1 MIYEGS
7 FKTHNNTNT
16 YDVIIGNTGGV
27 KTITDPQDDT
37 IYGVAA
43 PDQIVMFGTTP
54 VTITADRQDLQS
66 RIIIS
71 QATINLVT
79 NDNLTTELFASNDRS
94 ISVTITREAGNQEDD
109 VVVFYG
115 YVDPLEFDEPFAHNW
130 EEISITAT
138 DPLGALE
145 NLNVGQLN
153 ISSSQLYSPY
163 AILEAIL
170 DKIEVDIGRTIVNQT
185 VWTAFNNTKISMSQF
200 FGESEDDYATLDEVL
215 EEILKY
221 FNMHIAMEGDQLII
235 MSTINHTLAPVQV
248 QNFKDYAVDEST
260 SISVDDV
267 YSQIKLTCEIEPI
280 KDAIISLA
288 DDDYL
293 FSNYP
298 HQVPYMT
305 EIVAPGEGERAF
317 NAFTYMIQMKAIKQ
331 RLAEDTTLTQAQKD
345 AYNVA
350 LNQLGA
356 NLSNIEDYDVSYTVD
371 NYCYL
376 LENSAFDFGA
386 NGYTA
391 QSFSTDTSN
400 HDQREALIWLANN
413 KFKGAFI
420 GFGRGDKIKQA
431 VKDNSPQSTIKLDNW
446 LVISCNGEMN
456 DRKAHVEGELANAI
470 QAAQPICT
478 YNRLS
483 SQILSPTDPDVIN
496 YLIIT
501 GSILLNPLQKKTRR
515 SWDSEYEKTEG
526 GWELGVLKEI
536 RGLFSPIYTSM
547 AREVWHHTV
556 PHPDNDDGAYYT
568 QAWDYPTVPYHGN
581 NDSSV
586 EHPNGL
592 YGYLDNNKSQELQ
605 YEYNQNGDSVDR
617 ISKIPIL
624 ACQLQVGEKYCVE
637 RLDQGQDGMGVFEW
651 KTQTECNTLG
661 IPPYFTIGIDPKI
674 DDYIIGQTFNI
685 ANNMDYKKGIDVSG
699 TGIPITAADN
709 LAGTV
714 NFSILGPYNTI
725 YEKTTKSTHTKFL
738 FWSCTHQNT
747 TDIALLE
754 HISSIMIKDLKFDV
768 KSDNGMRSSYATTAD
783 NDLVYASDMNPAYIE
798 PLEDDIKICTGLTQ
812 QECDQFGIKYQVS
825 NSYVLNADDS
835 FFRGFTVNEIKP
847 EVCLVDYLY
856 KEYHN
861 PAKKIETNV
870 KTNIFLNGQDGN
882 VMNRDMLDNAITGIY
897 PNAVN
902 PFTIMAYE
910 TDIKMQSMKLT
921 LRETNTA
928 TNNQI

>member
-1 MIYEGS
+1 MIYEGN
-7 FKTHNNTNT
+7 FKTVRNLHT
-16 YDVIIGNTGGV
+16 YNVIIGRTGAV
-27 KTITDPQDDT
+27 KTITDPQDDS
-37 IYGVAA
+37 IYDIAA
-43 PDQIVMFGTTP
+43 PDQKIVMFGTNP
-54 VTITADRQDLQS
+54 VVIKCNRDDLLK

-94 ISVTITREAGNQEDD
+94 IPVTISRQAARQEDD

-138 DPLGALE
+138 DPLGALQ

-153 ISSSQLYSPY
+153 ISSSELYSPY

-170 DKIEVDIGRTIVNQT
+170 DKIQVDIGRRIVNET
-185 VWTAFNNTKISMSQF
+185 VWDAFNSTKISMSQF

-221 FNMHIAMEGDQLII
+221 FNMYIAMEGDQLII
-235 MSTINHTLAPVQV
+235 ISTINHTLAPVQV

-293 FSNYP
+293 FSNYN

-331 RLAEDTTLTQAQKD
+331 ILAEDDTLTQEQID
-345 AYNVA
+345 AYNIA
-350 LNQLGA
+350 LKQLGTSLT
-356 NLSNIEDYDVSYTVD
+356 NLKDYDVSYTID

-376 LENSAFDFGA
+376 LENAAFDFGA
-386 NGYTA
+386 NGYTN
-391 QSFSTDTSN
+391 QTFN
-400 HDQREALIWLANN
+400 DQREALLWLANN

-420 GFGRGDKIKQA
+420 GFGRGEKIKQA
-431 VKDNSPQSTIKLDNW
+431 VKDNSPQSTIKLENW
-446 LVISCNGEMN
+446 LVISCNGELN
-456 DRKAHVEGELANAI
+456 DDKTHVEGELANAI

-483 SQILSPTDPDVIN
+483 SQILSPTDHDVIN

-501 GSILLNPLQKKTRR
+501 GSILLNPLQQKTRR
-515 SWDSEYEKTEG
+515 TWNTDLDKIKGT
-526 GWELGVLKEI
+526 WESGAFKEI
-536 RGLFSPIYTSM
+536 RGLFSPTYTTM
-547 AREVWHHTV
+547 ARDLWHHTV

-605 YEYNQNGDSVDR
+605 YQYNQNGDSVDK

-624 ACQLQVGEKYCVE
+624 ACQLQVGDKYCVE
-637 RLDQGQDGMGVFEW
+637 RLDLGDDGIGIFEW
-651 KTQTECNTLG
+651 KTQAECTELG
-661 IPPYFTIGIDPKI
+661 IQPYFTIGIDPKI
-674 DDYIIGQTFNI
+674 DDYIIGQTFKI

-699 TGIPITAADN
+699 TGIPITVNDH
-709 LAGTV
+709 LAGEV
-714 NFSILGPYNTI
+714 HFSILGPYNTI

-738 FWSCTHQNT
+738 FWKCTHQHT

-768 KSDNGMRSSYATTAD
+768 KSDNGMRSNYATTAD
-783 NDLVYASDMNPAYIE
+783 NDLVYASDENPTYIE
-798 PLEDDIKICTGLTQ
+798 SLEDDIKICTGLTQ
-812 QECDQFGIKYQVS
+812 AECDQFGIKYQVS
-825 NSYVLNADDS
+825 NSYVLNADNS
-835 FFRGFTVNEIKP
+835 FFRGFTAEEIKP

-861 PAKKIETNV
+861 PAKMIETNV
-870 KTNIFLNGQDGN
+870 KTTIFLNGQDGN

-897 PNAVN
+897 PNADN

-910 TDIKMQSMKLT
+910 TDIKMQTMKLT
-921 LRETNTA
+921 LRETNTS